1 MTTITEVKERV
12 SGFENSDKTLTVWFQ
27 TDDYADVELAK
38 ALIETFVNLI
48 DEQIINKPRDIDG

>member
-1 MTTITEVKERV
+1 MTTITEVKERAT
-12 SGFENSDKTLTVWFQ
+12 GFENPNKEIVVWFN
-27 TDDYADVELAK
+27 TDNYADVELAK